1 MPKTKEIVKQKITA
15 RITELGFK
23 PVRPKSQVF
32 FHWNSSPKPKVVD
45 FAPKHFDNNDDD
57 PEAA

>member
-1 MPKTKEIVKQKITA
+1 MPKTKEIARQKITA
-15 RITELGFK
+15 RIMELGFK
-23 PVRPKSQVF
+23 PVKPKSRVF

-45 FAPKHFDNNDDD
+45 FDSKRFDNNDDD